1 MGKKPT
7 SHTFSHLYYSAT
19 MTSLF
24 WRLRQKDRAG
34 NGNVLGQ
41 DLSVK
46 RQQRIQDLSVKR
58 QQRIHDLSVKRQQR
72 IHDLSVKGQLRIHLG
87 HFVSLRLC
95 FVWCVHVSQCMS
107 AEGGPKT
114 KYVRVTDYS
123 NWYYT
128 LIYIYIYDGHIHMWC
143 SYTYVSTKTFTFH

>member
-95 FVWCVHVSQCMS
+95 FVCSCFSVHVCRRWPQNKICK
-107 AEGGPKT
+107 G
-114 KYVRVTDYS
+114 YRLQQ
-123 NWYYT
+123 
-128 LIYIYIYDGHIHMWC
+128 LILHTHIHI
-143 SYTYVSTKTFTFH
+143 HI